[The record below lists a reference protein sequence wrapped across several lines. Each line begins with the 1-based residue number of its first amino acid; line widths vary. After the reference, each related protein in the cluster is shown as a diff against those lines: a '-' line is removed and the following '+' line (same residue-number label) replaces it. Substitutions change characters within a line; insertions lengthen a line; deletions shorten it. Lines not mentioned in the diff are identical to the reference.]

1 MKVGID
7 PLVKMAV
14 MHYQSEA
21 IYPFPDGNGLT
32 GRIINLLYL
41 AEKGLLDIPVLFLSR
56 YIIANR
62 AAYYEGLRRVTE
74 SQDRENWIL
83 FMLRAIESTAQ
94 QTHDRVQ
101 RIRALM
107 ESVRA
112 SVQTEAPGIYSKDLI
127 EVIFRRPYAKVQ
139 FVVDAGI
146 AKRQIAS
153 TYLQTLAGMGVLR
166 EQKHGREKYY
176 INEALFNEPAS

>member
-1 MKVGID
+1 MT
-7 PLVKMAV
+7 
-14 MHYQSEA
+14 S
-21 IYPFPDGNGLT
+21 
-32 GRIINLLYL
+32 
-41 AEKGLLDIPVLFLSR
+41 VLFLSR

-74 SQDRENWIL
+74 SQDWENWIL

-94 QTHDRVQ
+94 QTYDQVQ

-127 EVIFRRPYAKVQ
+127 EVIFRHPYTKIQ

-146 AKRQIAS
+146 AKRQTAS
-153 TYLQTLAGMGVLR
+153 TYLQTLAGLGILR

-176 INEALFNEPAS
+176 INEALFNELAS